1 MELNGIRRFAFSAL
15 LACTTAAAAA
25 TTPEPGPPTSPTEQS
40 QAEIDALLA
49 NDTAVLFDTGRN
61 GLEQFAQFWET
72 DRERRRAEG
81 AKRTPSMPEPMRRA
95 WTLLLDDEG
104 TEVLVREWHATLVDG
119 PDGAL
124 SGKVSV
130 GIAGLFGTAIAA
142 PEIEPGE
149 RIALIDAM
157 RAAQAWAMTVDWS
170 DPERLRRAV
179 GALAK
184 AVRATDVDSPDAF
197 ADLPFEDAVAHFD
210 GFLAASKAMA
220 LAYDLDIDA
229 ILRSYRVREVM
240 RDGDEATLEEQF
252 TLFGVSVPVR
262 STVVWHDGK
271 WVPPA
276 YVQFEA
282 ELARG
287 ATSEDAVITEVRET
301 VISGAPSTP
310 SVGQCSPDTPPP
322 SED

>member
-1 MELNGIRRFAFSAL
+1 MELNGIRRFAVVAL
-15 LACTTAAAAA
+15 LAAATATA

-40 QAEIDALLA
+40 QAEISALLA
-49 NDTAVLFDTGRN
+49 NDTAVLFGAGRN
-61 GLEQFAQFWET
+61 GLEQFAKRWET
-72 DRERRRAEG
+72 DRESRRAEDS
-81 AKRTPSMPEPMRRA
+81 KQTSPMPEPLRRA

-104 TEVLVREWHATLVDG
+104 TEVLVREWHAALVDG

-130 GIAGLFGTAIAA
+130 GIAGLFGAAIAT

-157 RAAQAWAMTVDWS
+157 RAAQAWAMKVDWS

-184 AVRATDVDSPDAF
+184 AVRATGVDSPDAF
-197 ADLPFEDAVAHFD
+197 ADLPFEDAVVHFD
-210 GFLAASKAMA
+210 GFLAAGKSMA
-220 LAYDLDIDA
+220 LAYDLDVDA

-240 RDGDEATLEEQF
+240 RDGDEATLEERF

-262 STVVWHDGK
+262 STLVWHDGK

-276 YVQFEA
+276 YVQAEA

-287 ATSEDAVITEVRET
+287 GTSEDAVTTEVRET

>member
-1 MELNGIRRFAFSAL
+1 MELNGIRRFALSAL
-15 LACTTAAAAA
+15 LACATAAAAA
-25 TTPEPGPPTSPTEQS
+25 ATPEPSPPTSPTEQS

-61 GLEQFAQFWET
+61 GLEQFAQRWES

-81 AKRTPSMPEPMRRA
+81 AKRTPSVPEPMRRA

-104 TEVLVREWHATLVDG
+104 TEVLVREWHAALVDG

-124 SGKVSV
+124 AGKVSV
-130 GIAGLFGTAIAA
+130 GIAGLFGAAIAA
-142 PEIEPGE
+142 PDVEPGE

-170 DPERLRRAV
+170 DPERLRTAV
-179 GALAK
+179 AALAK
-184 AVRATDVDSPDAF
+184 AVRATDVDSPDAV

-210 GFLAASKAMA
+210 GFLAAGKSMA
-220 LAYDLDIDA
+220 LAYDLDVDA

-240 RDGDEATLEEQF
+240 RDGDEATLEERF

-276 YVQFEA
+276 YVEA
-282 ELARG
+282 EEELAHG
-287 ATSEDAVITEVRET
+287 GTSEDAVTTEVRET
-301 VISGAPSTP
+301 VIFREPSTP
-310 SVGQCSPDTPPP
+310 SVGECSPDAPAP